1 MQQCNR
7 HFHISFLDEDEK
19 ALFKLISATA
29 QQADFCTIPWILD
42 LEKVLYFGCNN
53 AAGIFTYSFW
63 MKIKKRFI
71 SYLMQLRNKQF
82 FTHGVK
88 NESKKRFLGWC
99 NNATGIFSHDTL
111 NFVFL
116 KKRFFGWCNNATGRF
131 SYDTLN
137 FGFGEKHFFLGAT
150 VQQAFSH
157 THSGWR

>member
-1 MQQCNR
+1 MVWILGRANL
-7 HFHISFLDEDEK
+7 HITGQGRQGHRTFIYPEFWIWRK
-19 ALFKLISATA
+19 ALFSWCNSAT
-29 QQADFCTIPWILD
+29 
-42 LEKVLYFGCNN
+42 
-53 AAGIFTYSFW
+53 GIFTYSFW

-111 NFVFL
+111 NFGFL

-131 SYDTLN
+131 SHDTLN
-137 FGFGEKHFFLGAT
+137 FGFGEKRFFLGAT

-157 THSGWR
+157 THSG

>member
-1 MQQCNR
+1 MIMWPNTG
-7 HFHISFLDEDEK
+7 LWLVEK
-19 ALFKLISATA
+19 
-29 QQADFCTIPWILD
+29 
-42 LEKVLYFGCNN
+42 EKDGSWLLWGGTSSIHNFPIMYTSRRIQRYMSCPRTLHRSGF
-53 AAGIFTYSFW
+53 

-71 SYLMQLRNKQF
+71 SYLMQLCNKQF

-99 NNATGIFSHDTL
+99 NNATGIFSHATL
-111 NFVFL
+111 NFGFL

-131 SYDTLN
+131 SHDTLN
-137 FGFGEKHFFLGAT
+137 FGFGEKRFFLGAT